1 MFKHAKWVAL
11 LVGILLILAG
21 LFVLNN
27 PLETLAGMGW
37 LFAVAMIANGLT
49 DVFAYFGLPKEA
61 RSFWLLVG
69 GIITSLLGFW
79 LLFQGPLDWA
89 VIIPIYFGVW
99 MLFSGISRL
108 IDTFLVARTG
118 LLGGGINFILIF
130 FAIIGAIFGVILFTN
145 PGLAATTAILLLAG
159 SLIYQGIM
167 NIIFFFRLR

>member
-11 LVGILLILAG
+11 LIGILLIGAG

-27 PLETLAGMGW
+27 PLDTLAGMGW
-37 LFAVAMIANGLT
+37 LFSLSIIANGLI
-49 DVFAYFGLPKEA
+49 DVFAYFGLPKEM
-61 RSFWLLVG
+61 RSFWLLAG
-69 GIITSLLGFW
+69 GLATSILGFW
-79 LLFQGPLDWA
+79 LMSQGPLDWA

-118 LLGGGINFILIF
+118 LLGSGINFVLIA
-130 FAIIGAIFGVILFTN
+130 FATIGAIFGMVLFTN

-167 NIIFFFRLR
+167 NIIFFFRLA